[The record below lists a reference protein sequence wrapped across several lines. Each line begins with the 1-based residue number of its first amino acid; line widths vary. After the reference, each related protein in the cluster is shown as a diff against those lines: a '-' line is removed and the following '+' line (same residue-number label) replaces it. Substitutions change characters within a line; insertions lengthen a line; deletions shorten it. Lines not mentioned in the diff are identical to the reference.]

1 MFPVRRRNLSGLSH
15 PFRDGLRCI
24 LRQNH
29 RGEPRMNRIHNMRFL
44 AFILIAGCLPMIQ
57 MASPMK
63 RFTLPITLQ
72 FAYMIQLLSYRLQH

>member
-1 MFPVRRRNLSGLSH
+1 
-15 PFRDGLRCI
+15 
-24 LRQNH
+24 
-29 RGEPRMNRIHNMRFL
+29 MNRIHNMRFL